1 MDMDD
6 DDEDRPVRRRS
17 RRAVADTHEDTPDE
31 RLFDAVCVTA
41 AVATVPAR
49 FLQWLRPGGRLFVVR
64 GQGPAMEAVRMI
76 RAEAVNAAATESLF
90 ETGLAYLHGAEP
102 VPQFQF

>member
-1 MDMDD
+1 
-6 DDEDRPVRRRS
+6 
-17 RRAVADTHEDTPDE
+17 
-31 RLFDAVCVTA
+31 
-41 AVATVPAR
+41 
-49 FLQWLRPGGRLFVVR
+49 
-64 GQGPAMEAVRMI
+64 MEAVRMI